1 MALPTTMA
9 AVLTMVPI
17 MAVFAPSVF
26 RVAWRNCAHVA
37 ACANAAAL
45 EYLAMEEIMHIA
57 GHVLEHSIEDTLYL
71 IPFLFVTYLAMEW
84 LEHKAGDKAQNAI
97 KRAGKAGPVI
107 GAVLGVVP
115 QCGFSAA
122 ASTLYAGRVITVGTL
137 IAVLLS
143 TSDEMIPIFLAAQV
157 SLSTM
162 GAILGA
168 KVVVGI
174 VAGLALDGV
183 LRLLHRPEEH
193 LRIHELCQR
202 DHCHCNGECHACEEN
217 PELAYEAEKDE
228 EHHHDHAGA
237 SIVKSAL
244 KHTAQ
249 VTVFIF
255 IVTLLL
261 NVVLET
267 VGEDALAQILGSNSA
282 LSVVVAAIVGLIPN
296 CAASVVIADLYVE
309 GVLGAGAMFAG
320 LLVSAGVGLLVLF
333 RANRR
338 PKQSLIIVAILLVV
352 GIVAGAIVSAAGIV
366 F

>member
-1 MALPTTMA
+1 
-9 AVLTMVPI
+9 
-17 MAVFAPSVF
+17 
-26 RVAWRNCAHVA
+26 
-37 ACANAAAL
+37 
-45 EYLAMEEIMHIA
+45 MHIA

-162 GAILGA
+162 GA
-168 KVVVGI
+168 
-174 VAGLALDGV
+174 

>member
-1 MALPTTMA
+1 
-9 AVLTMVPI
+9 
-17 MAVFAPSVF
+17 
-26 RVAWRNCAHVA
+26 
-37 ACANAAAL
+37 
-45 EYLAMEEIMHIA
+45 MHIA

-157 SLSTM
+157 PLSTM

-261 NVVLET
+261 NVVLE
-267 VGEDALAQILGSNSA
+267 
-282 LSVVVAAIVGLIPN
+282 
-296 CAASVVIADLYVE
+296 IADLYVE

>member
-1 MALPTTMA
+1 
-9 AVLTMVPI
+9 
-17 MAVFAPSVF
+17 
-26 RVAWRNCAHVA
+26 
-37 ACANAAAL
+37 
-45 EYLAMEEIMHIA
+45 MEEIMHIA

-84 LEHKAGDKAQNAI
+84 LEHKAGDKAQAAI
-97 KRAGKAGPVI
+97 RRAGAAGPVL
-107 GAVLGVVP
+107 GAVLGVIP

-143 TSDEMIPIFLAAQV
+143 TSDEMIPIFLASQV
-157 SLSTM
+157 PLSTM
-162 GAILGA
+162 AAILGA
-168 KVVVGI
+168 KVAVGI

-183 LRLLHRPEEH
+183 LRALRRPEEH

-202 DHCHCNGECHACEEN
+202 DHCQCNGECHACEEN
-217 PELAYEAEKDE
+217 PELAYEAESDK
-228 EHHHDHAGA
+228 EHHHDHTGA

-244 KHTAQ
+244 RHTLH

-267 VGEDALAQILGSNSA
+267 VGEDALAQILGANTA
-282 LSVVVAAIVGLIPN
+282 LSVLVSAIVGLIPN
-296 CAASVVIADLYVE
+296 CAASVVIAELYEE

-338 PKQSLIIVAILLVV
+338 PKQNLIIVAILLAV
-352 GIVAGAIVSAAGIV
+352 GVVAGFAVSVAGIA

>member
-1 MALPTTMA
+1 
-9 AVLTMVPI
+9 
-17 MAVFAPSVF
+17 
-26 RVAWRNCAHVA
+26 
-37 ACANAAAL
+37 
-45 EYLAMEEIMHIA
+45 MEEIMHIA

-84 LEHKAGDKAQNAI
+84 LEHKAGDKAQAAI
-97 KRAGKAGPVI
+97 KRAGAAGPVL
-107 GAVLGVVP
+107 GALLGVVP

-143 TSDEMIPIFLAAQV
+143 TSDEMIPIFLASQV
-157 SLSTM
+157 PLSTM
-162 GAILGA
+162 LSILGA

-174 VAGLALDGV
+174 VCGIALDGI
-183 LRLLHRPEEH
+183 LRALRRPEEH
-193 LRIHELCQR
+193 FRIHELCQR
-202 DHCHCNGECHACEEN
+202 DHCHCNGQCHVCEEN
-217 PELAYEAEKDE
+217 PELAYESAHDE
-228 EHHHDHAGA
+228 EHHHDHTGA
-237 SIVKSAL
+237 SIAKSAL
-244 KHTAQ
+244 LHTAH
-249 VTVFIF
+249 VTLFIF

-267 VGEDALAQILGSNSA
+267 VGEEALAQVLGENTA
-282 LSVVVAAIVGLIPN
+282 LSVVVSAVVGLIPN
-296 CAASVVIADLYVE
+296 CAASVVIAELYTE

-338 PKQSLIIVAILLVV
+338 SKQNLIIVAIMLGI
-352 GIVAGAIVSAAGIV
+352 GIVCGFIVSVAGIA

>member
-1 MALPTTMA
+1 
-9 AVLTMVPI
+9 

-26 RVAWRNCAHVA
+26 LVTWRNCAHVA
-37 ACANAAAL
+37 ARAKVTAL

-97 KRAGKAGPVI
+97 KRAGEAGPVI

-157 SLSTM
+157 PLSTM
-162 GAILGA
+162 GAILSA

-255 IVTLLL
+255 IITLLL

-338 PKQSLIIVAILLVV
+338 PKQNLIIVAILLVV

>member
-1 MALPTTMA
+1 
-9 AVLTMVPI
+9 
-17 MAVFAPSVF
+17 
-26 RVAWRNCAHVA
+26 
-37 ACANAAAL
+37 
-45 EYLAMEEIMHIA
+45 MEEIMHIA

-157 SLSTM
+157 PLSTM
-162 GAILGA
+162 GTILGA

-174 VAGLALDGV
+174 IAGLALDGV

-338 PKQSLIIVAILLVV
+338 PKQNLIIVAILLVV
-352 GIVAGAIVSAAGIV
+352 GIAAGAIVSAAGIV

>member
-1 MALPTTMA
+1 
-9 AVLTMVPI
+9 
-17 MAVFAPSVF
+17 
-26 RVAWRNCAHVA
+26 
-37 ACANAAAL
+37 
-45 EYLAMEEIMHIA
+45 MHIA

-157 SLSTM
+157 PLSTM

-267 VGEDALAQILGSNSA
+267 VGEDALAQILG
-282 LSVVVAAIVGLIPN
+282 
-296 CAASVVIADLYVE
+296 
-309 GVLGAGAMFAG
+309 
-320 LLVSAGVGLLVLF
+320 
-333 RANRR
+333 
-338 PKQSLIIVAILLVV
+338 
-352 GIVAGAIVSAAGIV
+352 
-366 F
+366 